1 MKFLIPINST
11 SKVSVFVIWLFHVCG
26 MIGISYGNKDL
37 FLSFTPVNLIISFF
51 LLFVNQIQITQRE
64 ILSVFTIFLIGM
76 ICEILGVN
84 YGYIFGDYV
93 YLDNLGTK
101 VFGVPILI
109 GINWI
114 ILTFITGS
122 ISSYI
127 FKKNLKFSILTG
139 AIFMILL
146 DLIIEPVAPLLGFWI
161 FDLPSVPLQN
171 YVGWFLIG
179 LATQFVYQKF
189 VVNKEIP
196 FSTNLLLAN
205 IVFFSFLNFQEI

>member
-11 SKVSVFVIWLFHVCG
+11 SKVSVFAIWLFHVCG

>member
-1 MKFLIPINST
+1 MKFLLPISSS

-37 FLSFTPVNLIISFF
+37 FLSFTPINLIISFF

-64 ILSVFTIFLIGM
+64 LLSVFTIFLIGM

-189 VVNKEIP
+189 VVNKEMP

>member
-1 MKFLIPINST
+1 MKFLIPISST

-64 ILSVFTIFLIGM
+64 LLSVFTIFLIGM

-189 VVNKEIP
+189 VVNKEMP

>member
-11 SKVSVFVIWLFHVCG
+11 SKVSVFAIWLFHVCG

-127 FKKNLKFSILTG
+127 FKKNLKFSILSG

-146 DLIIEPVAPLLGFWI
+146 DLIIEPVAPLLGLWI

-179 LATQFVYQKF
+179 LATQFIYQKF

-196 FSTNLLLAN
+196 FSFNLLLAN

>member
-1 MKFLIPINST
+1 MKFLIPISST

-64 ILSVFTIFLIGM
+64 LLSVFTIFLIGM

-189 VVNKEIP
+189 VINKEIP

>member
-1 MKFLIPINST
+1 MKFLIPISST

-189 VVNKEIP
+189 VVNKEMP

>member
-11 SKVSVFVIWLFHVCG
+11 SKVSVFAIWLFHVCG

-127 FKKNLKFSILTG
+127 FKKNLKFSILFG

-179 LATQFVYQKF
+179 LATQFIYQKF

-196 FSTNLLLAN
+196 FSANLLLAN

>member
-1 MKFLIPINST
+1 MKFLIPISST

>member
-11 SKVSVFVIWLFHVCG
+11 SKVSVFAIWLFHVCG

-64 ILSVFTIFLIGM
+64 ILSVFTIFFIGM

-109 GINWI
+109 GINWV

-127 FKKNLKFSILTG
+127 FKKNLNISILSG

-179 LATQFVYQKF
+179 LATQFIYQKF
-189 VVNKEIP
+189 VVDKEIS
-196 FSTNLLLAN
+196 FSANLLLAN

>member
-1 MKFLIPINST
+1 MKFLIPISST

-64 ILSVFTIFLIGM
+64 LLSVFTIFLIGM

-196 FSTNLLLAN
+196 FSFNLLLAN

>member
-11 SKVSVFVIWLFHVCG
+11 SKVSIFAIWLFHICG

-109 GINWI
+109 GINWV

-179 LATQFVYQKF
+179 LATQFIYQKF

-196 FSTNLLLAN
+196 FSFNLLLAN

>member
-1 MKFLIPINST
+1 MKFLIPISST

-64 ILSVFTIFLIGM
+64 LLSVFTIFLIGM

-179 LATQFVYQKF
+179 LTTQFVYQKF

>member
-51 LLFVNQIQITQRE
+51 LLFVNQLQITRRE
-64 ILSVFTIFLIGM
+64 LLSVFTIFLIGM

-109 GINWI
+109 GINWV

-127 FKKNLKFSILTG
+127 FKKNLKFSILLG

-179 LATQFVYQKF
+179 LVTQFIFQKF

-196 FSTNLLLAN
+196 FSANLLLAN
-205 IVFFSFLNFQEI
+205 IVFFTFLNFQEI

>member
-37 FLSFTPVNLIISFF
+37 FLSITPVNLIISFF

-127 FKKNLKFSILTG
+127 FKKNLKFSILFG

-189 VVNKEIP
+189 IVNKEMP

>member
-1 MKFLIPINST
+1 MKFLIPISST

-51 LLFVNQIQITQRE
+51 LLFVNQVQITQRE
-64 ILSVFTIFLIGM
+64 LLSVFTIFLIGM

-179 LATQFVYQKF
+179 LTTQFVYQKF

>member
-189 VVNKEIP
+189 VVIKEIP

>member
-11 SKVSVFVIWLFHVCG
+11 SKVSVFAIWLFHVCG

-109 GINWI
+109 GINWV

-127 FKKNLKFSILTG
+127 FKKNLNISILSG

-179 LATQFVYQKF
+179 LATQFIYQKF
-189 VVNKEIP
+189 VVDKEIS
-196 FSTNLLLAN
+196 FSANLLLAN

>member
-11 SKVSVFVIWLFHVCG
+11 SKVSIFAIWLFHICG

-179 LATQFVYQKF
+179 LATQFIYQKF

-196 FSTNLLLAN
+196 FSFNLLLAN

>member
-11 SKVSVFVIWLFHVCG
+11 SKVSVFAIWLFHVCG

-101 VFGVPILI
+101 VLGVPILI

-127 FKKNLKFSILTG
+127 FKKNLKFSILSG

-179 LATQFVYQKF
+179 LATQFIYQKF

-196 FSTNLLLAN
+196 FSFNLLLAN

>member
-51 LLFVNQIQITQRE
+51 LLFVNQLQITRRE
-64 ILSVFTIFLIGM
+64 LRSVFTIFLIGM

-189 VVNKEIP
+189 VVNKEMP

>member
-1 MKFLIPINST
+1 MKFLIPISST
-11 SKVSVFVIWLFHVCG
+11 SKVSVYVIWLFHVCG

-51 LLFVNQIQITQRE
+51 LLFVNQIQVTQRE
-64 ILSVFTIFLIGM
+64 LLSVFTIFLIGM

>member
-1 MKFLIPINST
+1 MKFLIPISST

-64 ILSVFTIFLIGM
+64 LLSVFTIFLIGM

>member
-11 SKVSVFVIWLFHVCG
+11 SKVSVFAIWLFHVCG

-76 ICEILGVN
+76 ICEILGAN

-179 LATQFVYQKF
+179 LATQFIYQKF

-196 FSTNLLLAN
+196 FSANLLLAN

>member
-1 MKFLIPINST
+1 MKFLIPISST

-51 LLFVNQIQITQRE
+51 LLFVNQIQIPQRE
-64 ILSVFTIFLIGM
+64 LLSVFAIFLIGM

-171 YVGWFLIG
+171 YLGWFLIG
-179 LATQFVYQKF
+179 LATQFVFQKF

>member
-11 SKVSVFVIWLFHVCG
+11 SKVSVFAIWLFQVCG

-189 VVNKEIP
+189 VVNKEMP